1 MGNVI
6 VSSDPIPMISIS
18 VEEYKALL
26 QAQTE
31 LNVIYHKS
39 VNGDVYD
46 TGTFVQ
52 EMRNAIHPILNIKQE
67 DTDPLHHQYRLAD
80 KPIPAHRE
88 NSILHRGSNL
98 LGAVY

>member
-1 MGNVI
+1 MENLI
-6 VSSDPIPMISIS
+6 AIPTITIT

-31 LNVIYHKS
+31 LDVIYHKS

-52 EMRNAIHPILNIKQE
+52 ELRNAVHPILNITQE
-67 DTDPLHHQYRLAD
+67 DTDA
-80 KPIPAHRE
+80 E
-88 NSILHRGSNL
+88 
-98 LGAVY
+98 

>member
-52 EMRNAIHPILNIKQE
+52 EMRNAIHPILNSKQE
-67 DTDPLHHQYRLAD
+67 DTDA
-80 KPIPAHRE
+80 E
-88 NSILHRGSNL
+88 
-98 LGAVY
+98 

>member
-1 MGNVI
+1 MENLTA
-6 VSSDPIPMISIS
+6 IPTITIT

-52 EMRNAIHPILNIKQE
+52 EMRNTIHPILNIKQE
-67 DTDPLHHQYRLAD
+67 DTDA
-80 KPIPAHRE
+80 E
-88 NSILHRGSNL
+88 
-98 LGAVY
+98 

>member
-1 MGNVI
+1 MENLTVI
-6 VSSDPIPMISIS
+6 PTITIT
-18 VEEYKALL
+18 VEEYKDLL

-52 EMRNAIHPILNIKQE
+52 ELRNAVHPILNITQE
-67 DTDPLHHQYRLAD
+67 DTDA
-80 KPIPAHRE
+80 E
-88 NSILHRGSNL
+88 
-98 LGAVY
+98 

>member
-1 MGNVI
+1 MEDLNVQTI
-6 VSSDPIPMISIS
+6 AIQ
-18 VEEYKALL
+18 VEEYKELL
-26 QAQTE
+26 QKQTE

-67 DTDPLHHQYRLAD
+67 DTDA
-80 KPIPAHRE
+80 E
-88 NSILHRGSNL
+88 
-98 LGAVY
+98 

>member
-46 TGTFVQ
+46 LSL
-52 EMRNAIHPILNIKQE
+52 IHISEP
-67 DTDPLHHQYRLAD
+67 TRH
-80 KPIPAHRE
+80 
-88 NSILHRGSNL
+88 
-98 LGAVY
+98 